1 MIARI
6 ASRMIYSIA
15 YLGAALAVAL
25 VASCGGEEHGDL
37 KRELDK
43 LTENER
49 GRVNPLP
56 PIKDYKPVPY
66 AALKQPDPFRPDRID
81 TVGGGNKPVTSKLAP
96 DTKRPREPL
105 EAFALDA
112 IQMQGTIRQNNE
124 MFALVRAGPNLF
136 RVRKGMYLGQNF
148 GVITDIDDGQI
159 NIKELVQDG
168 SGEWVDRASSLQ
180 MVEAKR

>member
-6 ASRMIYSIA
+6 AYSIV
-15 YLGAALAVAL
+15 ALALAPL
-25 VASCGGEEHGDL
+25 LASCGGEQHRDL
-37 KRELDK
+37 KQELAE
-43 LTENER
+43 LTKNER
-49 GRVNPLP
+49 GRVAPLP
-56 PIKDYKPVPY
+56 PTKDYKPVPY

-81 TVGGGNKPVTSKLAP
+81 TVQAGNKATTSKLAP
-96 DTKRPREPL
+96 DAKRPREPL

-112 IQMQGTIRQNNE
+112 IQMLGTIRQNNE
-124 MFALVRAGPNLF
+124 MFALVKAGPNLF

-159 NIKELVQDG
+159 SIRELVQDG
-168 SGEWVDRASSLQ
+168 SGEWTERASSLQ